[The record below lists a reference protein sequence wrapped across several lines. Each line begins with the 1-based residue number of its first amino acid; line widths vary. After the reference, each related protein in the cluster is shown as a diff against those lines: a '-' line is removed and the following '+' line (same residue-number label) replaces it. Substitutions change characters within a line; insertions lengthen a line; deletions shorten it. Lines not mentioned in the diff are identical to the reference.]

1 MVEHKSH
8 GSCGEIADGETVYKF
23 GSVDF
28 DYDAIDRGNPLVAV
42 LEDAPEDKVKTLAVA
57 FDRILRWCWK
67 TQTDRCR
74 QNRAAFFRFAAL
86 TAAMR
91 PDLMGNVSYAKLG
104 KECGVTKS
112 LLSKLAVEFQ
122 DEFGVHFR
130 RSMKVGAVES
140 RWGKKK

>member
-1 MVEHKSH
+1 
-8 GSCGEIADGETVYKF
+8 
-23 GSVDF
+23 
-28 DYDAIDRGNPLVAV
+28 
-42 LEDAPEDKVKTLAVA
+42 
-57 FDRILRWCWK
+57 
-67 TQTDRCR
+67 
-74 QNRAAFFRFAAL
+74 
-86 TAAMR
+86 MR